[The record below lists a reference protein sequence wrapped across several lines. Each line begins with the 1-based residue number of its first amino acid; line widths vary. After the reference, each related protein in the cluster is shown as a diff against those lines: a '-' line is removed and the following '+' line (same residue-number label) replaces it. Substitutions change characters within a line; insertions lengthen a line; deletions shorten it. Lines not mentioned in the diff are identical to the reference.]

1 MKTDIKNLLKNI
13 NRACDAAVTVD
24 AESIKI
30 EIQKLKEKLNAQIFA
45 SDDLAADIT
54 LNRMVQ
60 LKAIVMCIDC
70 EIDIKRIKK
79 ELQE

>member
-1 MKTDIKNLLKNI
+1 MKADVKNLLKNV
-13 NRACDAAVTVD
+13 NHACDAAVTVD
-24 AESIKI
+24 TESIKI
-30 EIQKLKEKLNAQIFA
+30 EIEKLKEKLNAQIFA

>member
-1 MKTDIKNLLKNI
+1 MKADIKNLLKNV
-13 NRACDAAVTVD
+13 NRAYDAAVTVD
-24 AESIKI
+24 VESIKI
-30 EIQKLKEKLNAQIFA
+30 EIEKLKEKLNAQIFA

-79 ELQE
+79 ELQA

>member
-70 EIDIKRIKK
+70 ETDIKRIKK

>member
-1 MKTDIKNLLKNI
+1 MELSVKNLLKNI